1 MAFRI
6 TVVRIRDNK
15 VFAQTDTIT
24 DPEELGGILG
34 IMGKPSMFGT
44 PDFKI
49 VLNTVLEG

>member
-1 MAFRI
+1 MSFKI

-15 VFAQTDTIT
+15 VFAQSETIT

-49 VLNTVLEG
+49 VLNTVTEG